1 MAAQVSEKITAAPVV
16 RERLLMDSGW
26 RFAFGHPTDVK
37 KDFGT
42 GTGYFSYLTRL
53 AMATAR
59 RRPISMT
66 VPGGAR
72 SAARLGCGIAV

>member
-1 MAAQVSEKITAAPVV
+1 MKKQFLNILVFATVTFLIAATPTPMAAQVSEKITAAPVV

-42 GTGYFSYLTRL
+42 GTGYFSYLT
-53 AMATAR
+53 
-59 RRPISMT
+59 
-66 VPGGAR
+66 
-72 SAARLGCGIAV
+72 